1 MRKILAFALF
11 FSLLAPATASAHQP
25 VALEKGDSTAVKG
38 PLLVDGTVSFAV
50 RAAFTRAGESRGFR
64 LQLKANDQ
72 LSVQYLIVDKAP
84 ENKLK
89 KNQLPVVVLRSPS
102 GKSATLKITERSKF
116 YEPYSGTNY
125 LYLSRYSAV
134 AESGIY
140 SVTITS
146 RQKSSI
152 TIAVGD
158 REVEGEVIR
167 GEGKSPSPAP
177 TPVASPT
184 PTAIASASPTP
195 TPTQTPTATTS
206 QRSYS
211 AKDLAINNSANSC
224 WSAID
229 GKVYDL
235 TQWISLHPG
244 GPSAIKFL
252 CGVDG
257 SKAFASQHRGQP
269 NPTSKLAQ
277 YLLGDFTN

>member
-25 VALEKGDSTAVKG
+25 VALEKGDSTAAKG

-50 RAAFTRAGESRGFR
+50 RAAFARAGESRGFR

-84 ENKLK
+84 ENRLK
-89 KNQLPVVVLRSPS
+89 KSQLPAVVLRSPS
-102 GKSATLKITERSKF
+102 GKSVTLKITERSKF

-152 TIAVGD
+152 TVAVGD

-167 GEGKSPSPAP
+167 GEVKSPSPAP

-184 PTAIASASPTP
+184 PTAVASASPTP
-195 TPTQTPTATTS
+195 TPTPTTT

-211 AKDLAINNSANSC
+211 AKDLATNNSANSC

-269 NPTSKLAQ
+269 NPTSRLAQ
-277 YLLGDFTN
+277 YLLGDFTS

>member
-11 FSLLAPATASAHQP
+11 FSLLAPATASAHQS
-25 VALEKGDSTAVKG
+25 VALEKGDSTAAKG

-84 ENKLK
+84 ENRLK
-89 KNQLPVVVLRSPS
+89 KSQLPAVVLRSPS
-102 GKSATLKITERSKF
+102 GKSVTLKITERTKF

-140 SVTITS
+140 SITINS
-146 RQKSSI
+146 RSKSSI

-158 REVEGEVIR
+158 REIEGEVIR
-167 GEGKSPSPAP
+167 GEVNSPSPAP
-177 TPVASPT
+177 TPVASLT
-184 PTAIASASPTP
+184 PTADASTSPTP
-195 TPTQTPTATTS
+195 TPTPTTT
-206 QRSYS
+206 QRRYS
-211 AKDLAINNSANSC
+211 AKDLATNNSANSC

-257 SKAFASQHRGQP
+257 SKAFASQHRGQS
-269 NPTSKLAQ
+269 NPTSRLAQ
-277 YLLGDFTN
+277 YLLGDFTS